1 MRIISNRRG
10 NYVQVLEEF
19 KVPKRSTLVN
29 NGYTIKWLVVLYNGQ
44 VCVFYGP
51 STRIWSKDEFIDY
64 VEMEKNTVWRNN
76 ELKKDSMY
84 LYENILNSV
93 VKFERE
99 LKIDEVLRDENE
111 YKYWV
116 C

>member
-10 NYVQVLEEF
+10 DYVQVLEEF
-19 KVPKRSTLVN
+19 TVN
-29 NGYTIKWLVVLYNGQ
+29 NGLAQMYTVKWLVVLYNGQ
-44 VCVFYGP
+44 VCVFYEP
-51 STRIWSKDEFIDY
+51 NTRIWSKGEFIDY
-64 VEMEKNTVWRNN
+64 VEMEKNTNWRNN
-76 ELKKDSMY
+76 ELKKDRMS
-84 LYENILNSV
+84 LYESILNSV
-93 VKFERE
+93 VKFERQ